1 MKQKESG
8 NENLPGSNRHFPLP
22 VMLGGDLF
30 PANNFLPG
38 ALGRRSIARTGF
50 GCRRFLLLAPG
61 GKFLQELLANLCL
74 QRGGVLHNL
83 WVGAG

>member
-1 MKQKESG
+1 MKQKESE
-8 NENLPGSNRHFPLP
+8 NENLPGSNRHFPFP
-22 VMLGGDLF
+22 VALGGDLF

-38 ALGRRSIARTGF
+38 ALGRGSIVRTGF
-50 GCRRFLLLAPG
+50 RCRRLLLLAPG
-61 GKFLQELLANLCL
+61 GKFLQEFLANLCL